1 MSPDELSLPDLS
13 ELTEEQVKLA
23 HQNLRNA
30 QEDLFALADKCEEKF
45 QDCAV
50 ESGEPDVTIENAK
63 SKFDSVAILKFGHEM
78 NTFGNPDLIFRI
90 PWSLWK

>member
-1 MSPDELSLPDLS
+1 MSPDELSLPDVS

-45 QDCAV
+45 QDCVV

-63 SKFDSVAILKFGHEM
+63 SKFKSVANLKFGQKIVK
-78 NTFGNPDLIFRI
+78 FGNPDFIYRI
-90 PWSLWK
+90 PWSLWE

>member
-1 MSPDELSLPDLS
+1 MSPDELSLPDLT
-13 ELTEEQVKLA
+13 ELTEEHVKLA

-45 QDCAV
+45 QDCVV

-63 SKFDSVAILKFGHEM
+63 SKFDSVA
-78 NTFGNPDLIFRI
+78 NLIW
-90 PWSLWK
+90 P

>member
-13 ELTEEQVKLA
+13 ELTEEHVKLA

-45 QDCAV
+45 QDCVV

-63 SKFDSVAILKFGHEM
+63 SKFNSVANLKFGHEIM
-78 NTFGNPDLIFRI
+78 TFGNPEFIFRI
-90 PWSLWK
+90 PWSLWE